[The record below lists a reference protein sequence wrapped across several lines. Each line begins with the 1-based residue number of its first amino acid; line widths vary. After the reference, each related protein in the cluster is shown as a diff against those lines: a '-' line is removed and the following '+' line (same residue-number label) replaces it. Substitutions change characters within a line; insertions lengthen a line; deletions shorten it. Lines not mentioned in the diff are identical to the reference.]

1 MTLLG
6 QKKKKS
12 TMNPDAQ
19 KRRDQKA
26 TYFVNGLVMPFGHSI
41 NVILS

>member
-26 TYFVNGLVMPFGHSI
+26 TYFVTWPGNAIWPFY
-41 NVILS
+41 